1 MVSVC
6 RVVCVSAECSV
17 NTRLLREASNW
28 SLKKVVDGVRLQGCL
43 CLSRVFSVT
52 SHRSLFSPSILDEA
66 CHKTDKTLPAL
77 TAFCSLDTS
86 RIRLFDV
93 GTGGC
98 FQIWPLLA
106 FWPVRG
112 ESTTFISTP

>member
-86 RIRLFDV
+86 RIRLCLDSGVGRPWRIHDLHFD
-93 GTGGC
+93 
-98 FQIWPLLA
+98 
-106 FWPVRG
+106 
-112 ESTTFISTP
+112 STTSHGFCFRLQL

>member
-43 CLSRVFSVT
+43 CLSRMFSVT

-86 RIRLFDV
+86 RIRLSGHCSPSGQFVENPRPSFRLHD
-93 GTGGC
+93 
-98 FQIWPLLA
+98 
-106 FWPVRG
+106 
-112 ESTTFISTP
+112 